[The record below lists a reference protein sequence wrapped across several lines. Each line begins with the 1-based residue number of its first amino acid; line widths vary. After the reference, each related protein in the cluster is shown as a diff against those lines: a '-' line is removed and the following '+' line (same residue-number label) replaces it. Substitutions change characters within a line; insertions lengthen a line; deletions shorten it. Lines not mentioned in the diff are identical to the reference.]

1 MAPKLPIPRITLE
14 VEVAIVGTAS
24 VAVDSGRVAAA
35 AAGCTATA
43 AGAAASKL
51 PPITPACPT
60 ASKQPQITKN
70 WKKRK
75 NFVLFLSTFSLPL
88 CSLSLPSPF

>member
-14 VEVAIVGTAS
+14 VDVAIVGTAS
-24 VAVDSGRVAAA
+24 VAVDSGRVAAAAA

-60 ASKQPQITKN
+60 ASRQPQITKN
-70 WKKRK
+70 
-75 NFVLFLSTFSLPL
+75 
-88 CSLSLPSPF
+88 